1 MTKTTTNELDCIA
14 LKRRGADHVARL
26 TARMSTQEQLEF
38 WRKRTELMRLRQ
50 EQQRSQSEMG

>member
-1 MTKTTTNELDCIA
+1 MTKKTTNELDCIA
-14 LKRRGADHVARL
+14 LKRRGAEHVAGL

-50 EQQRSQSEMG
+50 EEQRKQSAIG

>member
-1 MTKTTTNELDCIA
+1 MTKKTTNELDCIEM
-14 LKRRGADHVARL
+14 KRRGADHVARL

-50 EQQRSQSEMG
+50 EQQHNQSAIG

>member
-1 MTKTTTNELDCIA
+1 MYKLDCVA

-26 TARMSTQEQLEF
+26 MAGMSTQEQLEF

-50 EQQRSQSEMG
+50 KQQRKQSSMG